1 MVLFCPRRATHK
13 IALCHDSG
21 FLEACFLRVGA
32 QRQHLR
38 RNGYTYITMDE
49 SQSSLSPNETMD
61 GTVGRL
67 FPVHQTTPAGLRGN
81 CCGRPGVVKPLSST
95 RLSWLFG
102 SAEEEEESTF
112 KLPAADRRGGSS
124 RRGEIQQQWQTR
136 RSHRSWHLCAGMV
149 HGGSTARC
157 GCRPRCSRL
166 PPPGEH
172 GSDEIPGH
180 RLGGAGISRAHTR
193 AQFGPRPVS

>member
-1 MVLFCPRRATHK
+1 M
-13 IALCHDSG
+13 
-21 FLEACFLRVGA
+21 EACFLRVGA

-49 SQSSLSPNETMD
+49 SQSSLSPNETTD

-67 FPVHQTTPAGLRGN
+67 FPVHQTTPAGLGGN
-81 CCGRPGVVKPLSST
+81 CCGRPNVVNLCPQRGLV
-95 RLSWLFG
+95 G
-102 SAEEEEESTF
+102 SLEALR
-112 KLPAADRRGGSS
+112 KKN
-124 RRGEIQQQWQTR
+124 R
-136 RSHRSWHLCAGMV
+136 RSSCQPQIE
-149 HGGSTARC
+149 GGAVPGGWGGGEYSSSGKRGARTGRGVCVREWLTARC
-157 GCRPRCSRL
+157 GCRSRL